1 MSINLHDFFGLHLVL
16 LWLALAVMLGALEWL
31 RKDWTMAMLA
41 AAAVMA
47 ALIALIVPHAWYT
60 QLGVFVVA
68 SAIGEVV
75 VRRRLPPCGGHADG
89 ERLTDQATYAS
100 R

>member
-1 MSINLHDFFGLHLVL
+1 MSINLNDFFGLHLVL

-31 RKDWTMAMLA
+31 REDWTMATLA
-41 AAAVMA
+41 AGAVLA
-47 ALIALIVPHAWYT
+47 ALIALIVPHAWYV

-75 VRRRLPPCGGHADG
+75 VRRRRRAPVGDTPTETG
-89 ERLTDQATYAS
+89 
-100 R
+100 

>member
-1 MSINLHDFFGLHLVL
+1 MSINLNDFFGLHLVL

-31 RKDWTMAMLA
+31 REDWTMATLA
-41 AAAVMA
+41 AGAVLA
-47 ALIALIVPHAWYT
+47 ALIALIVPHAWYV

-75 VRRRLPPCGGHADG
+75 VRRRRRAPVGDTPTENG
-89 ERLTDQATYAS
+89 
-100 R
+100 

>member
-1 MSINLHDFFGLHLVL
+1 MSINLNDFFGLHLVL

-41 AAAVMA
+41 AAAVLA
-47 ALIALIVPHAWYT
+47 ALIALIVPHAWYA

-68 SAIGEVV
+68 SVIGEVV
-75 VRRRLPPCGGHADG
+75 VRLRRRAPVGDTPTENG
-89 ERLTDQATYAS
+89 
-100 R
+100 

>member
-1 MSINLHDFFGLHLVL
+1 MSINLNDFFGLHLVL

-41 AAAVMA
+41 VAAVLA

-68 SAIGEVV
+68 SALAEVV
-75 VRRRLPPCGGHADG
+75 LRLRRRAPAGVTPTENG
-89 ERLTDQATYAS
+89 
-100 R
+100 

>member
-1 MSINLHDFFGLHLVL
+1 VSINLNDFFGLHLVL

-41 AAAVMA
+41 ACALLA
-47 ALIALIVPHAWYT
+47 ALTALVVPPAGYT
-60 QLGVFVVA
+60 QLGVFVIA

-75 VRRRLPPCGGHADG
+75 LRRRRRAPVGDAPTENG
-89 ERLTDQATYAS
+89 
-100 R
+100 

>member
-1 MSINLHDFFGLHLVL
+1 MSINLNDFFGLHLVL

-41 AAAVMA
+41 AGAVLA
-47 ALIALIVPHAWYT
+47 ALIALIVPHAWYV

-75 VRRRLPPCGGHADG
+75 VRRRRRAPVGDTPTETG
-89 ERLTDQATYAS
+89 
-100 R
+100 

>member
-1 MSINLHDFFGLHLVL
+1 MSINLNDFFGLHLVL

-31 RKDWTMAMLA
+31 RKDWTMALPA
-41 AAAVMA
+41 AAAVLA
-47 ALIALIVPHAWYT
+47 ALIALIVPNAWYV

-75 VRRRLPPCGGHADG
+75 VPRRRRAPVGDTPTENG
-89 ERLTDQATYAS
+89 
-100 R
+100 

>member
-1 MSINLHDFFGLHLVL
+1 MSINLNDFFGLHLVL

-31 RKDWTMAMLA
+31 RKDRTMAILA
-41 AAAVMA
+41 AAAVLA
-47 ALIALIVPHAWYT
+47 ALIALIVPHAWYV

-75 VRRRLPPCGGHADG
+75 VRRRRPAPVEDAPTENG
-89 ERLTDQATYAS
+89 
-100 R
+100 

>member
-1 MSINLHDFFGLHLVL
+1 MSINLNDFFGLHLVL

-31 RKDWTMAMLA
+31 RKDWTMATLA
-41 AAAVMA
+41 AGAVLA
-47 ALIALIVPHAWYT
+47 ALIALIVPHAWYV

-75 VRRRLPPCGGHADG
+75 VRRRRRAPVGDTPTETG
-89 ERLTDQATYAS
+89 
-100 R
+100 

>member
-1 MSINLHDFFGLHLVL
+1 MSVNLNDFFGLHLVL

-41 AAAVMA
+41 AAAVLA
-47 ALIALIVPHAWYT
+47 ALIALIVPHAWYL

-75 VRRRLPPCGGHADG
+75 VRRRLPAPAGDTPTENC
-89 ERLTDQATYAS
+89 
-100 R
+100 

>member
-1 MSINLHDFFGLHLVL
+1 MSINLNDFFGLHLVL

-41 AAAVMA
+41 AAAVLA
-47 ALIALIVPHAWYT
+47 ALIALIVPHAWYV

-75 VRRRLPPCGGHADG
+75 VRRRRLPAPTGDTPAENG
-89 ERLTDQATYAS
+89 
-100 R
+100 